1 MAKKTTKK
9 ANKSDFIEKLS
20 ISLGISK
27 IQAEKNLNS
36 VLGTIMDFV
45 VKDYTLNLT
54 GFGSFYKATRK
65 ERKGVNPKTGKP
77 MIIKASKSA
86 GFRAGNKFKAV
97 VRGKTKE

>member
-9 ANKSDFIEKLS
+9 ANRSDFIEKLS

-36 VLGTIMDFV
+36 VLVMIMEFV
-45 VKDYTLNLT
+45 AKDYTLNLT

-65 ERKGVNPKTGKP
+65 ERKGVNPKTGKS
-77 MIIKASKSA
+77 MIIKASTSG
-86 GFRAGNKFKAV
+86 GFRAGNKFKTV
-97 VRGKTKE
+97 VREKTKK